1 MGSKI
6 RLVLDH
12 LKEIKK
18 PFIKIRL
25 LFSCNLA
32 QSENMSLNWPVI
44 LRASTKTKIFVNQE
58 KKIKVQKYTSVL
70 L

>member
-1 MGSKI
+1 MDLKI

-12 LKEIKK
+12 LKETKK

-32 QSENMSLNWPVI
+32 QSESMSLNWPVI

-58 KKIKVQKYTSVL
+58 KKIKVQKYASVL